1 MSSEFNLLLRNR
13 GASNREWW

>member
-1 MSSEFNLLLRNR
+1 MSLEFNLLLRNR

>member
-1 MSSEFNLLLRNR
+1 MSSEFNLLLRNW